1 MLGYTSKA
9 VVKTTSHS
17 FPQKLGRIF
26 SLERDFIR
34 ASSKSRC
41 DIFKS
46 RGKFYSALIPQSIL
60 NDLQSEAEKIAQL
73 VNAYQIAGTDPNT
86 IQELQNSW
94 AKEKKILL
102 EAVKALRELVSRA
115 SNAACVSIV
124 LLLSLVLK

>member
-1 MLGYTSKA
+1 MHIFQSRY
-9 VVKTTSHS
+9 
-17 FPQKLGRIF
+17 KLG
-26 SLERDFIR
+26 
-34 ASSKSRC
+34 SR
-41 DIFKS
+41 F
-46 RGKFYSALIPQSIL
+46 IPQSIL

-73 VNAYQIAGTDPNT
+73 VNTYQIAGTDPNT

-124 LLLSLVLK
+124 LLLSLVLKSLVLAFDYRTFRWCLSTDRRAKNM